1 MRWHFKS
8 EGRTLTQKHY
18 EKYDEHNDLPT
29 SVSLKTSPEP
39 AISPTTVFP
48 AALATVMSAGIMDER
63 FVITES
69 DRRPAARPLLTASPV
84 LSSQV
89 LPAVAAGK
97 GLESFSGGDDGDS
110 WRLRLL
116 MLVAI
121 DDCATGIWG
130 TNAAV
135 KGSNRQMAIS
145 FIFEKRL
152 CGI

>member
-1 MRWHFKS
+1 M
-8 EGRTLTQKHY
+8 TQKHY

-39 AISPTTVFP
+39 AISPTTVLP

-69 DRRPAARPLLTASPV
+69 DRKPAARPLLTVSPAFT
-84 LSSQV
+84 SQV
-89 LPAVAAGK
+89 LSAVAAGK

-121 DDCATGIWG
+121 EDCPTGVWG

-135 KGSNRQMAIS
+135 KGSNRQMATS
-145 FIFEKRL
+145 FIFGKKRL